1 MANSIWVSGKDN
13 EGNDFEAELKLRAK
27 AHVNLDEIRREF
39 ERLGCT
45 EVRVAATRRGLA
57 AAIPQ
62 EAPHA

>member
-13 EGNDFEAELKLRAK
+13 EGNDFEAELKPHVGARMTLDDIK
-27 AHVNLDEIRREF
+27 ATF

-45 EVRVAATRRGLA
+45 EVRVATTKRGL